1 MGGGD
6 PWKKDISKVVG
17 DQMEA
22 LLPVLLRPSN
32 ETVPA
37 ADVARSRG
45 PCQAGDGS
53 AIGKDNILEMLPYR
67 MDIPQIMV
75 LFHEGVEELLHRCA
89 SNLATLDG
97 KDFPQ
102 FPRYGGL
109 IHFYTRGSFSM
120 DQRVV
125 GGASLGR
132 QLDVACPMQ
141 LKEKSPAYHLLEGS
155 VLLHPV
161 PCPAKPARQTVPAV
175 VGMFC
180 HDPLDEG
187 HILCGSDSSSVCD
200 SQVHRK
206 KITHDAAERKG

>member
-22 LLPVLLRPSN
+22 LLAVLLRPSD

-75 LFHEGVEELLHRCA
+75 LFHEGVEQLLHRCA
-89 SNLATLDG
+89 SDLAKLDG

-102 FPRYGGL
+102 FPGDGSL
-109 IHFYTRGSFSM
+109 IHFHARGSFSM

-125 GGASLGR
+125 GGASPGG
-132 QLDVACPMQ
+132 QLDVARPVQ
-141 LKEKSPAYHLLEGS
+141 LKEKSPAYHLLEGA

-161 PCPAKPARQTVPAV
+161 PCPAKPARQTGPAV
-175 VGMFC
+175 VGMLC
-180 HDPLDEG
+180 HEPLDEG
-187 HILCGSDSSSVCD
+187 HILCCSDFASICD
-200 SQVHRK
+200 SQVHRE
-206 KITHDAAERKG
+206 KITCLSG